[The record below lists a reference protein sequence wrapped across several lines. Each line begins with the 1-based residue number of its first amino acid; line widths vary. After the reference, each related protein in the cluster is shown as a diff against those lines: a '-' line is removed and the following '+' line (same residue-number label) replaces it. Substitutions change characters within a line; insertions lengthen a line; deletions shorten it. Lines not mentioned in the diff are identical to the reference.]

1 MSKNTLVS
9 VDLGNINTVAVSDE
23 KEVII
28 ESRLKQYQRGA
39 DDFNPNEN
47 FECDGIKYI
56 SNSGKYENN
65 LLKYQKDNYLSL
77 LYYSITSVTDFN
89 NINLITCIPASQYK
103 KKDELQKYLE
113 KNNKKSIIINGK
125 KRTIILENISVLP
138 ESYSFKADRKL
149 MNRINRNVDTVI
161 IDTGGFTTDISL
173 FDNNMNLK
181 DANSINLGMLNLY
194 QNSREY
200 LNVQY
205 DLNISLEDAKDI
217 FDGNKQLLN
226 SDFSYKSEIVKR
238 FIVNLINEIKILYP
252 NLKNSNLILVGGGSN
267 ILYPTMKK
275 LYSQTII
282 DDDVKLQSRCLYKI
296 GEKLFK

>member
-1 MSKNTLVS
+1 MSKNIVA
-9 VDLGNINTVAVSDE
+9 VDLGNINTVAVSNE
-23 KEVII
+23 KEIII
-28 ESRLKQYQRGA
+28 ESRLKQYEQGA

-138 ESYSFKADRKL
+138 ESYSFKADGKL

-194 QNSREY
+194 QDSREY

>member
-1 MSKNTLVS
+1 MSKNIVA
-9 VDLGNINTVAVSDE
+9 VDLGNINTVAISNE
-23 KEVII
+23 KEIII
-28 ESRLKQYQRGA
+28 ESRLKQYEQGV

-125 KRTIILENISVLP
+125 KRNIILENISVLP

-296 GEKLFK
+296 AEKLFK

>member
-1 MSKNTLVS
+1 MSKNIVA
-9 VDLGNINTVAVSDE
+9 VDLGNINTVAISNE
-23 KEVII
+23 KEIII
-28 ESRLKQYQRGA
+28 ESRLKQYEQGV
-39 DDFNPNEN
+39 DDLNPNEN

-103 KKDELQKYLE
+103 KKDELQNYLE
-113 KNNKKSIIINGK
+113 KNNKKSIILDGK
-125 KRTIILENISVLP
+125 KRNIILENITVLP
-138 ESYSFKADRKL
+138 ESYSFKADKKL
-149 MNRINRNVDTVI
+149 MNKINRNVDTLVTDI
-161 IDTGGFTTDISL
+161 GGFTTDLSL

-194 QNSREY
+194 KNSREH
-200 LNVQY
+200 LNIQY
-205 DLNISLEDAKDI
+205 DLDLSLEDAKDI

-226 SDFSYKSEIVKR
+226 GDFSYKTEIVKR
-238 FIVNLINEIKILYP
+238 FVVNLINEIKILYP
-252 NLKNSNLILVGGGSN
+252 NLKNSNIILVGGGST

-275 LYSQTII
+275 LYEQTIM
-282 DDDVKLQSRCLYKI
+282 DDDVKLQGRCLYKI

>member
-1 MSKNTLVS
+1 MSKNIVA
-9 VDLGNINTVAVSDE
+9 VDLGNINTVAISNE
-23 KEVII
+23 KEIII
-28 ESRLKQYQRGA
+28 ESRLKQYEQGV

-125 KRTIILENISVLP
+125 KRNIILENISVLP
-138 ESYSFKADRKL
+138 ESYSFKADIKL

-296 GEKLFK
+296 AEKLFK

>member
-1 MSKNTLVS
+1 MSKNIVA
-9 VDLGNINTVAVSDE
+9 VDLGNINTVAISNE
-23 KEVII
+23 KEIII
-28 ESRLKQYQRGA
+28 ESRLKQYEQGV

-103 KKDELQKYLE
+103 KKDELQNYLE
-113 KNNKKSIIINGK
+113 KNNKKSIILDGK
-125 KRTIILENISVLP
+125 KRNIILENITVLP
-138 ESYSFKADRKL
+138 ESYSFKADKKL
-149 MNRINRNVDTVI
+149 MNKINRNVDTLVTDI
-161 IDTGGFTTDISL
+161 GGFTTDLSL

-194 QNSREY
+194 KNSREH
-200 LNVQY
+200 LNIQY
-205 DLNISLEDAKDI
+205 DLDLSLEDAKDI

-226 SDFSYKSEIVKR
+226 GDFSYKTEIVKR
-238 FIVNLINEIKILYP
+238 FVVNLINEIKILYP
-252 NLKNSNLILVGGGSN
+252 NLKNSNIILVGGGST

-275 LYSQTII
+275 LYEQTIM
-282 DDDVKLQSRCLYKI
+282 DDDVKLQGRCLYKI

>member
-1 MSKNTLVS
+1 MSKNIVA
-9 VDLGNINTVAVSDE
+9 VDLGNINTVAISNE
-23 KEVII
+23 KEIII
-28 ESRLKQYQRGA
+28 ESRLKQYEQGV

-77 LYYSITSVTDFN
+77 LYYSITKVTDSN
-89 NINLITCIPASQYK
+89 NVNLVTCIPASQYK
-103 KKDELQKYLE
+103 KKDELQNYLE
-113 KNNKKSIIINGK
+113 KNNKKSIILDGK
-125 KRTIILENISVLP
+125 KRNIILENITVLP
-138 ESYSFKADRKL
+138 ESYSFKADKKL
-149 MNRINRNVDTVI
+149 MNKINRNVDTLVTDI
-161 IDTGGFTTDISL
+161 GGFTTDLSL

-194 QNSREY
+194 KNSREH
-200 LNVQY
+200 LNIQY
-205 DLNISLEDAKDI
+205 DLDLSLEDAKDI

-226 SDFSYKSEIVKR
+226 GDFSYKTEIVKR
-238 FIVNLINEIKILYP
+238 FVVNLINEIKILYP
-252 NLKNSNLILVGGGSN
+252 NLKNSNIILVGGGST

-275 LYSQTII
+275 LYEQTIM
-282 DDDVKLQSRCLYKI
+282 DDDVKLQGRCLYKI

>member
-9 VDLGNINTVAVSDE
+9 VDLGNINTVAVSNE

-28 ESRLKQYQRGA
+28 ESRLKQYEQGA
-39 DDFNPNEN
+39 DDFNPNQS

-77 LYYSITSVTDFN
+77 LYYSITKVTDSN

-113 KNNKKSIIINGK
+113 KNNKKSIIIDAK
-125 KRTIILENISVLP
+125 KRNVTLENITILP
-138 ESYSFKADRKL
+138 ESYSFKADKNL
-149 MNRINRNVDTVI
+149 MNKINRNVDTLVI
-161 IDTGGFTTDISL
+161 DIGGYTTDLSL

-200 LNVQY
+200 LNIQY
-205 DLNISLEDAKDI
+205 DLNLSLEDSKDI

-226 SDFSYKSEIVKR
+226 GDFSYKSEIVKR

>member
-1 MSKNTLVS
+1 MNKNVVA
-9 VDLGNINTVAVSDE
+9 VDLGNINTVAVSNE
-23 KEVII
+23 KEIII
-28 ESRLKQYQRGA
+28 ESRLKQYEQGA

-47 FECDGIKYI
+47 FKYDGIKYI

-77 LYYSITSVTDFN
+77 LYYSITKVTDSN

-103 KKDELQKYLE
+103 KKDELQNYLE
-113 KNNKKSIIINGK
+113 KNNKKSIIINDK
-125 KRTIILENISVLP
+125 KRNITVENISVLP

-149 MNRINRNVDTVI
+149 MNKINRNVDTVI

-200 LNVQY
+200 LNIQY

>member
-1 MSKNTLVS
+1 MSKNIVA
-9 VDLGNINTVAVSDE
+9 VDLGNINTVAISNE
-23 KEVII
+23 KEIII
-28 ESRLKQYQRGA
+28 ESRLKQYEQGA

-125 KRTIILENISVLP
+125 KRNIILENISVLP

-296 GEKLFK
+296 AEKLFK

>member
-1 MSKNTLVS
+1 MSKNSLVS

-47 FECDGIKYI
+47 FECDGVKYI

-77 LYYSITSVTDFN
+77 LYYSIIKVTDSN
-89 NINLITCIPASQYK
+89 NVNLVTCIPASQYK
-103 KKDELQKYLE
+103 KKDELQNYLE
-113 KNNKKSIIINGK
+113 KNNKKSIILDGK
-125 KRTIILENISVLP
+125 KRNIILENITVLP
-138 ESYSFKADRKL
+138 ESYSFKADKKL
-149 MNRINRNVDTVI
+149 MNKINRNVDTLVTDI
-161 IDTGGFTTDISL
+161 GGFTTDLSL

-194 QNSREY
+194 KNSREH
-200 LNVQY
+200 LNIQY
-205 DLNISLEDAKDI
+205 DLDLSLEDAKDI

-226 SDFSYKSEIVKR
+226 GDFSYKIEIVKR
-238 FIVNLINEIKILYP
+238 FVVNLINEIKILYP
-252 NLKNSNLILVGGGSN
+252 NLKNSNIILVGGGST

-275 LYSQTII
+275 LYEQTIM
-282 DDDVKLQSRCLYKI
+282 DDDVKLQGRCLYKI
-296 GEKLFK
+296 GEKIFK

>member
-1 MSKNTLVS
+1 MSKNIVA
-9 VDLGNINTVAVSDE
+9 VDLGNINTVAISNE
-23 KEVII
+23 KEIII
-28 ESRLKQYQRGA
+28 ESRLKQYEQGV

-103 KKDELQKYLE
+103 KKDELQNYLE
-113 KNNKKSIIINGK
+113 KNNKKSIILDGK
-125 KRTIILENISVLP
+125 KRNIILENITVLP
-138 ESYSFKADRKL
+138 ESYSFKADKKL
-149 MNRINRNVDTVI
+149 MNKINRNVDTLVTDI
-161 IDTGGFTTDISL
+161 GGFTTDFSL

-194 QNSREY
+194 KNSREH
-200 LNVQY
+200 LNIQY
-205 DLNISLEDAKDI
+205 DLDLSLEDAKDI

-226 SDFSYKSEIVKR
+226 GDFSYKTEIVKR
-238 FIVNLINEIKILYP
+238 FVVNLINEIKILYP
-252 NLKNSNLILVGGGSN
+252 NLKNSNIILVGGGST

-275 LYSQTII
+275 LYEQTIM
-282 DDDVKLQSRCLYKI
+282 DDDVKLQGRCLYKI

>member
-1 MSKNTLVS
+1 MNKNIVA
-9 VDLGNINTVAVSDE
+9 VDLGNINTVAVSNE
-23 KEVII
+23 KEIII
-28 ESRLKQYQRGA
+28 ESRLKQYEQGA

-47 FECDGIKYI
+47 FKYDGIKYI

-77 LYYSITSVTDFN
+77 LYYSITKVTDSN

-103 KKDELQKYLE
+103 KKDELQNYLE
-113 KNNKKSIIINGK
+113 KNNKKSIIINDK
-125 KRTIILENISVLP
+125 KRNITVENISVLP

-149 MNRINRNVDTVI
+149 MNKINRNVDTVI

-200 LNVQY
+200 LNIQY

>member
-1 MSKNTLVS
+1 MSKNIVA
-9 VDLGNINTVAVSDE
+9 VDLGNINTVAVSNE
-23 KEVII
+23 KEIII
-28 ESRLKQYQRGA
+28 ESRLKQYEQGA

-125 KRTIILENISVLP
+125 KRNIILENISVLP